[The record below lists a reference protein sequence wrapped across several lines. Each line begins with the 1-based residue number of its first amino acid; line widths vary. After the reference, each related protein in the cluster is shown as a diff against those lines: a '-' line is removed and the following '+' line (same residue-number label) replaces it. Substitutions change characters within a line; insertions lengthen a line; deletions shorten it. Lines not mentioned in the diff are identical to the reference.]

1 MNAPRAGAALMDAPR
16 AEDLGPVTETVK
28 LSSSGLRDFSS
39 CDMQDA
45 LKLAEGL
52 VPVLRKRA
60 KATEQ
65 ARRILPETIEDL
77 NASGL
82 LRFV

>member
-1 MNAPRAGAALMDAPR
+1 MNAPHAGAALMDGHRAGPAVMDAPR
-16 AEDLGPVTETVK
+16 AEALGPLTDKVK

-39 CDMQDA
+39 CNMQDA

-52 VPVLRKRA
+52 VPVLRERA

-65 ARRILPETIEDL
+65 ARRILP
-77 NASGL
+77 
-82 LRFV
+82 

>member
-1 MNAPRAGAALMDAPR
+1 PHAGAALMNAPHAGAALMDAPR

-52 VPVLRKRA
+52 VPVQFCASAPRPLSKHGGYC
-60 KATEQ
+60 
-65 ARRILPETIEDL
+65 RRLSRT
-77 NASGL
+77 
-82 LRFV
+82 